1 MRIVFKAIA
10 IFFLLLI
17 CSLSMLLSGIFLYL
31 NPSIPEIET
40 FSRVSIKAPLKIY
53 SHDDFLI
60 QEFGERLRP
69 ITFNEIPPLFI
80 KALLDTEDKRFFEHR
95 GIDLVTLLNASWQ
108 LIRNKGA
115 IRSGASTITM
125 QLVKNISG
133 QTEIRFIRKFKEM
146 LLALKIETELSKE
159 EILELY
165 LNIIPFGKHS
175 FGVQAASNTYYGK
188 DLSEL
193 NLAQMA
199 MLAGIPQAPEAGNP
213 INGPERAKRRRDLV
227 LKRMLEQKSI
237 SASMYQ
243 EARAEPITARVF
255 NRNIELSAPYVAEMV
270 RKTLLKE
277 VGRKAYTGG
286 YIVKTTI
293 RKNLQ
298 VAAQKALQ
306 KKLIE
311 YDRRHGY
318 RGPGYRSIQGTDQY
332 LAFPEAG
339 YPENWTKTLEKLD
352 EIGNQEPSIVTK
364 IDGKSLFLLRK
375 DLKEIVLNWEGQKW
389 ARPFINSNERAQ
401 RPKSPEKLF
410 NVGDVVRVEQ
420 INESDFRLGQ
430 IPAIQGAFVA
440 MDPNDGSIEA
450 LVGGFDFKQNQF
462 NHVTQARRQ
471 PGSSFKP
478 FYYAG
483 ALENGLTAATIF
495 NDAPLVL
502 PGGELEETYRPK
514 NSGDAFQ
521 GSIRLR
527 EALYRSINLV
537 SIRVLLDLGPE
548 NAIKYVSRFG
558 FDTSNFP
565 KNLQLAFGGGTIA
578 LSPMEVATAYA
589 TFANGGYKIE
599 PYFIRTID
607 SINEDFNFQGSPA
620 AMCLKDCE
628 NGEKKAARV
637 LDPRVAFIV
646 NSMLSDAVKKGTARK
661 ATRILDRQ
669 DIHGKTGTTN
679 DSDIWFS
686 GYTSNLVA
694 TAWAGFSDNS
704 PVGNREWG
712 STAPLEMWI
721 DFMKEALKDSPK
733 NILPSK
739 PEGLVLV
746 KIDPKTGLR
755 ANASDPQGIFEIFRE
770 EYIPQTLSRRY
781 TGQEAEDP
789 TQTLF

>member
-1 MRIVFKAIA
+1 
-10 IFFLLLI
+10 
-17 CSLSMLLSGIFLYL
+17 MLLSGVFLYL

-40 FSRVSIKAPLKIY
+40 FSKVSIKAPLKIY
-53 SHDDFLI
+53 SDDNLLI
-60 QEFGERLRP
+60 QEFGERLSP
-69 ITFNEIPPLFI
+69 ITFDEIPPLFI
-80 KALLDTEDKRFFEHR
+80 KALLDTEDKRFFEHK
-95 GIDLVTLLNASWQ
+95 GIDLVTLFNASWQ
-108 LIRNKGA
+108 LIRNKGV

-146 LLALKIETELSKE
+146 LLALKIERELSKE
-159 EILELY
+159 DILQLY

-188 DLSEL
+188 NLSEL

-227 LKRMLEQKSI
+227 LKRMLEQGSI
-237 SASMYQ
+237 NYTMYE
-243 EARAEPITARVF
+243 EARAKPITAKVF
-255 NRNIELSAPYVAEMV
+255 NRNIQLSAPHVAEMV
-270 RKTLLKE
+270 RKELIKKL
-277 VGRKAYTGG
+277 GSKAYTGG

-293 RKNLQ
+293 RNDLQ
-298 VAAQKALQ
+298 VAAQKALR

-318 RGPGYRSIQGTDQY
+318 RGPGYRTIQGTDEY
-332 LAFPEAG
+332 LALPEAG
-339 YPENWTKTLEKLD
+339 YPENWIETLKRLPV
-352 EIGNQEPSIVTK
+352 IGNQEPSIVAK
-364 IDGKSLFLLRK
+364 IDDKSIFLLGKSLQ
-375 DLKEIVLNWEGQKW
+375 EIVLNWEDETW
-389 ARPFINSNERAQ
+389 ARPFINSNERGK
-401 RPKSPEKLF
+401 RPKSPRDLF
-410 NVGDVVRVEQ
+410 NIGDVVRVEQ
-420 INESDFRLGQ
+420 RNRADFGLGQ

-440 MDPNDGSIEA
+440 IDPKNGSIKA

-521 GSIRLR
+521 GNIRLR

-558 FDTSNFP
+558 FNTSNFP

-578 LSPMEVATAYA
+578 LSPLEVATAYA
-589 TFANGGYKIE
+589 TFANGGFKIE
-599 PYFIRTID
+599 PYLIRTIN
-607 SINEDFNFQGSPA
+607 SINEEFYYQEIPLGLCA
-620 AMCLKDCE
+620 KDCE
-628 NGEKKAARV
+628 GEVKKATRV
-637 LDPRVAFIV
+637 VEPRVAFIM

-661 ATRILDRQ
+661 ATRILGRQ
-669 DIHGKTGTTN
+669 DLHGKTGTTN

-686 GYTSNLVA
+686 GYTPNLVA

-712 STAPLEMWI
+712 STAPLETWI
-721 DFMKEALKDSPK
+721 EFMKEALKESPED
-733 NILPSK
+733 ILRSK

-755 ANASDPQGIFEIFRE
+755 AKASDPQGIFEIFRE
-770 EYIPQTLSRRY
+770 EYSPQTMSKRVP
-781 TGQEAEDP
+781 GFEVEDP

>member
-1 MRIVFKAIA
+1 MRIILRAIA
-10 IFFLLLI
+10 TFILLLA
-17 CSLSMLLSGIFLYL
+17 SLLSMLLSGVFLYL
-31 NPSIPEIET
+31 DPTIPEIET
-40 FSRVSIKAPLKIY
+40 FSKVSIKAPLKIY
-53 SHDDFLI
+53 SDDNFLI
-60 QEFGERLRP
+60 QEFGERLSP
-69 ITFNEIPPLFI
+69 ITFDEIPPLFI
-80 KALLDTEDKRFFEHR
+80 RALLDTEDKRFFEHK
-95 GIDLVTLLNASWQ
+95 GIDLITLFNASWQ

-146 LLALKIETELSKE
+146 LLALKIERELSKE
-159 EILELY
+159 DILQLY

-227 LKRMLEQKSI
+227 LKRMLEQGSI
-237 SASMYQ
+237 NYTMYE
-243 EARAEPITARVF
+243 EARTKPITAKVF
-255 NRNIELSAPYVAEMV
+255 NRNIQLSAPYVAEMV
-270 RKTLLKE
+270 RKELLTKL
-277 VGRKAYTGG
+277 GSKAYTGG

-293 RKNLQ
+293 RKDLQ
-298 VAAQKALQ
+298 VAAQKALR

-318 RGPGYRSIQGTDQY
+318 RGPGYRTIQGTDEY
-332 LAFPEAG
+332 LALPEAG
-339 YPENWTKTLEKLD
+339 YPENWIETLKKLPV
-352 EIGNQEPSIVTK
+352 IGNQEPSIVTK
-364 IDGKSLFLLRK
+364 IDNQSIFLLGKSLQ
-375 DLKEIVLNWEGQKW
+375 EIVLNWEDETW
-389 ARPFINSNERAQ
+389 ARPFINSNEQ
-401 RPKSPEKLF
+401 GKRPKSPKDLF
-410 NVGDVVRVEQ
+410 SIGDVIRVEQ
-420 INESDFRLGQ
+420 RNRTEHGLGQ

-440 MDPNDGSIEA
+440 IDPKNGSIKA

-521 GSIRLR
+521 GNIRLR

-565 KNLQLAFGGGTIA
+565 KDLQLAFGGGTIA
-578 LSPMEVATAYA
+578 LSPLEVATAYA
-589 TFANGGYKIE
+589 TFANGGFKVE
-599 PYFIRTID
+599 PNLMRTID
-607 SINEDFNFQGSPA
+607 SINEEFYYQEMPLELCA
-620 AMCLKDCE
+620 KDCE
-628 NGEKKAARV
+628 GKVKKATRV
-637 LDPRVAFIV
+637 LEPRVAFIM

-669 DIHGKTGTTN
+669 DLHGKTGTTN
-679 DSDIWFS
+679 DSDVWFS
-686 GYTSNLVA
+686 GYTPNLVA

-712 STAPLEMWI
+712 SRTPLETWI
-721 DFMKEALKDSPK
+721 EFMKEALKGSPED
-733 NILPSK
+733 ILRSK

-770 EYIPQTLSRRY
+770 EYSPQTISKRVP
-781 TGQEAEDP
+781 GFEAEDP

>member
-1 MRIVFKAIA
+1 MRIILRVIA
-10 IFFLLLI
+10 TFILLLA
-17 CSLSMLLSGIFLYL
+17 SLLSMLLSGVFLYL

-40 FSRVSIKAPLKIY
+40 FSKVSIKAPLKIY
-53 SHDDFLI
+53 SDDNLLI
-60 QEFGERLRP
+60 QEFGERLSP
-69 ITFNEIPPLFI
+69 ITFDEIPPLFI
-80 KALLDTEDKRFFEHR
+80 KALLDTEDKRFFEHK
-95 GIDLVTLLNASWQ
+95 GIDLVTLFNASWQ
-108 LIRNKGA
+108 LIRNKGV

-146 LLALKIETELSKE
+146 LLALKIERELSKE
-159 EILELY
+159 DILQLY

-227 LKRMLEQKSI
+227 LKRMLEQGSI
-237 SASMYQ
+237 NYTMYE
-243 EARAEPITARVF
+243 EARTKPITAKVF
-255 NRNIELSAPYVAEMV
+255 NRNIQLSAPHVAEMV
-270 RKTLLKE
+270 RKELLTKL
-277 VGRKAYTGG
+277 GSKAYTGG

-293 RKNLQ
+293 RNDLQ
-298 VAAQKALQ
+298 VAAQKALR

-318 RGPGYRSIQGTDQY
+318 RGPGYRTIQGTDEY
-332 LAFPEAG
+332 LALPEAG
-339 YPENWTKTLEKLD
+339 YPENWIETLKRLPV
-352 EIGNQEPSIVTK
+352 IGNQEPSIVTK
-364 IDGKSLFLLRK
+364 IDNKSIFLLGKSLQ
-375 DLKEIVLNWEGQKW
+375 EIVLNWEDETW
-389 ARPFINSNERAQ
+389 ARPFINSNERGK
-401 RPKSPEKLF
+401 RPKSPKDLF
-410 NVGDVVRVEQ
+410 NIGDVIRVEQ
-420 INESDFRLGQ
+420 RNRTDFGLGQ

-440 MDPNDGSIEA
+440 INPKNGAIKA

-521 GSIRLR
+521 GNIRLR

-548 NAIKYVSRFG
+548 NAIEYVSRFG

-578 LSPMEVATAYA
+578 LSPLEVATAYA
-589 TFANGGYKIE
+589 TFANGGFKIE
-599 PYFIRTID
+599 PYLIRTID
-607 SINEDFNFQGSPA
+607 SINEEFYYQEIPLELCA
-620 AMCLKDCE
+620 KDCE
-628 NGEKKAARV
+628 GKVKKAMRV
-637 LDPRVAFIV
+637 LEPRVAFIM

-669 DIHGKTGTTN
+669 DLHGKTGTTN
-679 DSDIWFS
+679 DSDVW
-686 GYTSNLVA
+686 
-694 TAWAGFSDNS
+694 
-704 PVGNREWG
+704 
-712 STAPLEMWI
+712 
-721 DFMKEALKDSPK
+721 
-733 NILPSK
+733 
-739 PEGLVLV
+739 
-746 KIDPKTGLR
+746 
-755 ANASDPQGIFEIFRE
+755 
-770 EYIPQTLSRRY
+770 
-781 TGQEAEDP
+781 
-789 TQTLF
+789 

>member
-1 MRIVFKAIA
+1 
-10 IFFLLLI
+10 
-17 CSLSMLLSGIFLYL
+17 MLLSGVFLYL

-53 SHDDFLI
+53 SDDDFLI

-69 ITFNEIPPLFI
+69 IKIDEIPPLFL
-80 KALLDTEDKRFFEHR
+80 KALLDTEDKRFYEHK
-95 GIDLVTLLNASWQ
+95 GIDLVTLSNASWQ
-108 LIRNKGA
+108 LIRNKGV

-133 QTEIRFIRKFKEM
+133 QTEIRFVRKFKEM
-146 LLALKIETELSKE
+146 LLALKIERELSKE
-159 EILELY
+159 EILQLY

-188 DLSEL
+188 DLSQL

-227 LKRMLEQKSI
+227 LKRMLEQRSI
-237 SASMYQ
+237 NFTMYE
-243 EARAEPITARVF
+243 EAIAKPITAKVF
-255 NRNIELSAPYVAEMV
+255 NRNIQLSAPYVAEMV
-270 RKTLLKE
+270 RKELLNKL
-277 VGRKAYTGG
+277 GKKAYTGG

-293 RKNLQ
+293 RKDLQ
-298 VAAQKALQ
+298 IAAQAALR
-306 KKLIE
+306 KKLVE

-318 RGPGYRSIQGTDQY
+318 RGPGYRSIRGTDQY
-332 LAFPEAG
+332 SALPEAG
-339 YPENWTKTLEKLD
+339 YPRNWTETLKNLPV
-352 EIGNQEPSIVTK
+352 IGNQEPSIVTK
-364 IDGKSLFLLRK
+364 IDNKLMFLLGK
-375 DLKEIVLNWEGQKW
+375 DLKEIVLNWENETW

-401 RPKSPEKLF
+401 RPKSPKDLF
-410 NVGDVVRVEQ
+410 NIGDVIRVEKK
-420 INESDFRLGQ
+420 NKTDFGLGQ

-440 MDPNDGSIEA
+440 IDPKNGSIKA
-450 LVGGFDFKQNQF
+450 LVGGFDFKHNQF
-462 NHVTQARRQ
+462 NHVTQAKRQ

-521 GSIRLR
+521 GNIRLR

-537 SIRVLLDLGPE
+537 SIRVLLDLGPD

-558 FDTSNFP
+558 FNTSNFP

-578 LSPMEVATAYA
+578 ISPLEVATAYA
-589 TFANGGYKIE
+589 TFANGGFKIE
-599 PYFIRTID
+599 PYVIRTID
-607 SINEDFNFQGSPA
+607 SINEDFYYEEIPLELCA
-620 AMCLKDCE
+620 KDCE
-628 NGEKKAARV
+628 RAVKNATRV
-637 LDPRVAFIV
+637 VEPRVAFIM

-661 ATRILDRQ
+661 ATRILGREDL
-669 DIHGKTGTTN
+669 HGKTGTTN

-686 GYTSNLVA
+686 GYTPNLVA

-712 STAPLEMWI
+712 STAPLETWI
-721 DFMKEALKDSPK
+721 EFMKEALKDSPE
-733 NILPSK
+733 NILRSK

-755 ANASDPQGIFEIFRE
+755 AKASDPQGIFEIFRE
-770 EYIPQTLSRRY
+770 EYSPQTMSKRVP
-781 TGQEAEDP
+781 GFEAEDP

>member
-1 MRIVFKAIA
+1 MRIILRAIA
-10 IFFLLLI
+10 IFILLLA
-17 CSLSMLLSGIFLYL
+17 SLLSMLLSGVFLYL
-31 NPSIPEIET
+31 NPTIPEIET
-40 FSRVSIKAPLKIY
+40 FSKVSIKAPLKIY
-53 SHDDFLI
+53 SDDNFLI
-60 QEFGERLRP
+60 QEFGERLSP
-69 ITFNEIPPLFI
+69 ITFDEIPPLFI
-80 KALLDTEDKRFFEHR
+80 RALLDTEDKRFFEHK
-95 GIDLVTLLNASWQ
+95 GIDLITLFNASWQ

-146 LLALKIETELSKE
+146 LLALKIERELSKE
-159 EILELY
+159 DILQLY

-227 LKRMLEQKSI
+227 LKRMLEQGSI
-237 SASMYQ
+237 NYTMYE
-243 EARAEPITARVF
+243 EARTKPITAKVF
-255 NRNIELSAPYVAEMV
+255 NRNIQLSAPHVAEMV
-270 RKTLLKE
+270 RKELLTKL
-277 VGRKAYTGG
+277 GSKAYTGG

-293 RKNLQ
+293 RNDLQ
-298 VAAQKALQ
+298 VAAQKALR
-306 KKLIE
+306 KKLVE

-318 RGPGYRSIQGTDQY
+318 RGPGYRTIQGTDEY
-332 LAFPEAG
+332 LALPEAG
-339 YPENWTKTLEKLD
+339 YPENWIETLKRLPV
-352 EIGNQEPSIVTK
+352 IGNQEPSIVTK
-364 IDGKSLFLLRK
+364 IDNKSIFLLGKS
-375 DLKEIVLNWEGQKW
+375 LKEIVLNWEDETW
-389 ARPFINSNERAQ
+389 ARPFINSNERGK
-401 RPKSPEKLF
+401 RPKSPKDLF
-410 NVGDVVRVEQ
+410 SIGDVIRVEQ
-420 INESDFRLGQ
+420 RNRTEFGLGQ

-440 MDPNDGSIEA
+440 IDPKNGSIKA

-521 GSIRLR
+521 GNIRLR

-578 LSPMEVATAYA
+578 LSPLEVATAYA
-589 TFANGGYKIE
+589 TFANGGFKIE
-599 PYFIRTID
+599 PNLIKTID
-607 SINEDFNFQGSPA
+607 SINEEFYYQEIPLELCA
-620 AMCLKDCE
+620 KDCE
-628 NGEKKAARV
+628 GKVKKATRV
-637 LDPRVAFIV
+637 VEPRVAFIM

-669 DIHGKTGTTN
+669 DLHGKTGTTN
-679 DSDIWFS
+679 DSDVWFS
-686 GYTSNLVA
+686 GYTPNLVA

-712 STAPLEMWI
+712 SRAPLETWI
-721 DFMKEALKDSPK
+721 EFMKEALKGSPED
-733 NILPSK
+733 ILRSK

-755 ANASDPQGIFEIFRE
+755 AKASDPQGIFEIFRE
-770 EYIPQTLSRRY
+770 EYSPQTISKRVP
-781 TGQEAEDP
+781 GFEVEDP

>member
-1 MRIVFKAIA
+1 MRIILRAIA
-10 IFFLLLI
+10 TFILLLA
-17 CSLSMLLSGIFLYL
+17 SLLSMLLSGVFLYL
-31 NPSIPEIET
+31 NPTIPEIET
-40 FSRVSIKAPLKIY
+40 FSKVSIKAPLKIY
-53 SHDDFLI
+53 SDDNFLI
-60 QEFGERLRP
+60 QEFGERLSP
-69 ITFNEIPPLFI
+69 ITFDEIPPLFI
-80 KALLDTEDKRFFEHR
+80 RALLDTEDKRFFEHK
-95 GIDLVTLLNASWQ
+95 GIDLITLFNASWQ

-146 LLALKIETELSKE
+146 LLALKIERELSKE
-159 EILELY
+159 DILQLY

-227 LKRMLEQKSI
+227 LKRMLEQGSI
-237 SASMYQ
+237 NYTMYE
-243 EARAEPITARVF
+243 EARTKPITAKVF
-255 NRNIELSAPYVAEMV
+255 NRNIQLSAPHVAEMV
-270 RKTLLKE
+270 RKELLTKL
-277 VGRKAYTGG
+277 GSKAYTGG

-293 RKNLQ
+293 RNDLQ
-298 VAAQKALQ
+298 VAAQNALR
-306 KKLIE
+306 KKLVE

-318 RGPGYRSIQGTDQY
+318 RGPGYRTIQGTDEY
-332 LAFPEAG
+332 LALPEAG
-339 YPENWTKTLEKLD
+339 YPENWIETLKRLPV
-352 EIGNQEPSIVTK
+352 IGNQEPSIVTK
-364 IDGKSLFLLRK
+364 IDNKSIFLLGKSR
-375 DLKEIVLNWEGQKW
+375 KEIVINWEDETW
-389 ARPFINSNERAQ
+389 ARPFINSNERGK
-401 RPKSPEKLF
+401 RPKSPKDLF
-410 NVGDVVRVEQ
+410 SIGDVIRVEQ
-420 INESDFRLGQ
+420 RNRTEFGLGQ

-440 MDPNDGSIEA
+440 IDPKNGSIKA

-521 GSIRLR
+521 GNIRLR

-578 LSPMEVATAYA
+578 LSPLEVATAYA
-589 TFANGGYKIE
+589 TFANGGFKIE
-599 PYFIRTID
+599 PNLIRTID
-607 SINEDFNFQGSPA
+607 SINEEFYYQEMPLELCA
-620 AMCLKDCE
+620 KDCE
-628 NGEKKAARV
+628 SKVRKATRV
-637 LDPRVAFIV
+637 VEPRVAFIM

-669 DIHGKTGTTN
+669 DLHGKTGTTN
-679 DSDIWFS
+679 DSDVWFS
-686 GYTSNLVA
+686 GYTPNLVA

-712 STAPLEMWI
+712 STAPLETWI
-721 DFMKEALKDSPK
+721 EFMKEALKGSPED
-733 NILPSK
+733 ILRSK

-755 ANASDPQGIFEIFRE
+755 AKASDPQGIFEIFRE
-770 EYIPQTLSRRY
+770 EYSPQTISKRVP
-781 TGQEAEDP
+781 GFEVEDP

>member
-1 MRIVFKAIA
+1 MRIILRVIA
-10 IFFLLLI
+10 AFILLLVSLLAM
-17 CSLSMLLSGIFLYL
+17 SLSGVFLYL
-31 NPSIPEIET
+31 NPSIPEIQT
-40 FSRVSIKAPLKIY
+40 FSNVSIKAPLKIY
-53 SHDDFLI
+53 SDDDFLI

-69 ITFNEIPPLFI
+69 IKIDEIPPLFL
-80 KALLDTEDKRFFEHR
+80 KALLDTEDKRFYEHK
-95 GIDLVTLLNASWQ
+95 GIDLVTLSNASWQ
-108 LIRNKGA
+108 LIRNKGV

-133 QTEIRFIRKFKEM
+133 QTEIRFVRKFKEM
-146 LLALKIETELSKE
+146 LLALKIERELSKE
-159 EILELY
+159 EILQLY

-188 DLSEL
+188 DLSQL

-227 LKRMLEQKSI
+227 LKRMLEQRSI
-237 SASMYQ
+237 NFTMYE
-243 EARAEPITARVF
+243 EAIAKPITAKVF
-255 NRNIELSAPYVAEMV
+255 NRNIQLSAPYVAEMV
-270 RKTLLKE
+270 RKELLNKL
-277 VGRKAYTGG
+277 GKKAYTGG
-286 YIVKTTI
+286 DIVKTTI
-293 RKNLQ
+293 RKDLQ
-298 VAAQKALQ
+298 IAAQAALR
-306 KKLIE
+306 KKLVE

-318 RGPGYRSIQGTDQY
+318 RGPGYRSIRGTDQY
-332 LAFPEAG
+332 SALPEAG
-339 YPENWTKTLEKLD
+339 YPRNWTETLKNLPV
-352 EIGNQEPSIVTK
+352 IGNQEPSIVTK
-364 IDGKSLFLLRK
+364 IDNKLMFLLGK
-375 DLKEIVLNWEGQKW
+375 DLKEIVLNWENETW

-401 RPKSPEKLF
+401 RPKSPKDLF
-410 NVGDVVRVEQ
+410 NIGDVIRVEKK
-420 INESDFRLGQ
+420 NKTDFGLGQ

-440 MDPNDGSIEA
+440 IDPKNGSIKA
-450 LVGGFDFKQNQF
+450 LVGGFDFKHNQF
-462 NHVTQARRQ
+462 NHVTQAKRQ

-521 GSIRLR
+521 GNIRLR

-537 SIRVLLDLGPE
+537 SIRVLLDLGPD

-558 FDTSNFP
+558 FNTSNFP

-578 LSPMEVATAYA
+578 ISPLEVATAYA
-589 TFANGGYKIE
+589 TFANGGFKIE
-599 PYFIRTID
+599 PYVIRTID
-607 SINEDFNFQGSPA
+607 SINEDFYHEEIPLELCA
-620 AMCLKDCE
+620 KDCE
-628 NGEKKAARV
+628 RAVKNATRV
-637 LDPRVAFIV
+637 VEPRVAFIM

-661 ATRILDRQ
+661 ATRILGREDL
-669 DIHGKTGTTN
+669 HGKTGTTN

-686 GYTSNLVA
+686 GYTPNLVA

-712 STAPLEMWI
+712 STAPLETWI
-721 DFMKEALKDSPK
+721 EFMKEALKDSPE
-733 NILPSK
+733 NILRSK

-755 ANASDPQGIFEIFRE
+755 AKASDPKGIFEIFRE
-770 EYIPQTLSRRY
+770 EYSPQTMSKRVP
-781 TGQEAEDP
+781 GFEAEDP

>member
-95 GIDLVTLLNASWQ
+95 GIDLVTLLNGSWQ